1 MPARRVTMSQAEHA
15 VGYLR
20 VSTQGQE
27 RSGLGLEAQ
36 RAAIRDFSVRE
47 GFVVTRWFTDV
58 ETGKGSDAL
67 VRRPNLAAALTA
79 AEKARCPVL
88 VAKLDRLSRDVHFI
102 SGLMA
107 KRVEFIVTELG
118 RQSDAFILHLFAALA
133 EKERALISER
143 TKAGLA
149 AAKRRG
155 VKLGNPDIR
164 SLIKAG
170 RKGARVNHE
179 QAQQRAESLRWS
191 LEAALKEA
199 GCLRRAA
206 DLLNAKNVQSPGGG
220 RWTASNLLTAA
231 RRLELR

>member
-1 MPARRVTMSQAEHA
+1 MGQAM
-15 VGYLR
+15 GYLR
-20 VSTQGQE
+20 VSTGGQA

-36 RAAIRDFSVRE
+36 RGAIRDFSVKE
-47 GFVVTRWFTDV
+47 GLEIARWFTDI
-58 ETGKGSDAL
+58 ETGKGADAL
-67 VRRPNLAAALTA
+67 ERRPNLAAALRA

-102 SGLMA
+102 SGLMT
-107 KRVEFIVTELG
+107 RGVEFIVTELG

-155 VKLGNPDIR
+155 TKLGNPYPDR
-164 SLIKAG
+164 LVKAG
-170 RKGARVNHE
+170 QRGAKSNKLRA
-179 QAQQRAESLRWS
+179 QARAEMLRWS
-191 LEAALKEA
+191 IEAALREA
-199 GCLRRAA
+199 TTLRPAA
-206 DLLNAKNVQSPGGG
+206 NLLNTRNIFSPGGG

-231 RRLELR
+231 RRLGLR

>member
-1 MPARRVTMSQAEHA
+1 MEQA

-20 VSTQGQE
+20 VSTQGQAH
-27 RSGLGLEAQ
+27 SGLGLEAQ
-36 RAAIRDFSVRE
+36 RGAIRDFSVRE
-47 GFVVTRWFTDV
+47 GLEVTRWFTDI
-58 ETGKGSDAL
+58 ETGKGADAL
-67 VRRPNLAAALTA
+67 DRRPNLAAALWT

-102 SGLMA
+102 SGLMT
-107 KRVEFIVTELG
+107 RGVEFIVTELG

-155 VKLGNPDIR
+155 VKLGNPDVR
-164 SLIKAG
+164 SLNRAG
-170 RKGARVNHE
+170 RKGARVNYE
-179 QAQQRAESLRWS
+179 QAQQRAEALRWS
-191 LEAALKEA
+191 IEAALNK
-199 GCLRRAA
+199 GGSLRRAA
-206 DLLNAKNVQSPGGG
+206 DLLNAKNVRSSGGSG
-220 RWTASNLLTAA
+220 KWTASNLLTAA